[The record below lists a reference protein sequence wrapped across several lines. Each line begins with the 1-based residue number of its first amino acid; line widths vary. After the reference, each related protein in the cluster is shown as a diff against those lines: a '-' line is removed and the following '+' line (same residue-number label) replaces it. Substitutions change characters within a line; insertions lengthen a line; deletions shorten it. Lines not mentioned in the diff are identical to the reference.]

1 MKKVDRNKIF
11 FDLLKIED
19 KTKSFVVSQDNNQE
33 KQWQQLPLFGEAAQN
48 NILKKPLPPEGGGG
62 GAKKALIPL
71 IY

>member
-1 MKKVDRNKIF
+1 MESKKPRTRNN
-11 FDLLKIED
+11 
-19 KTKSFVVSQDNNQE
+19 TKSFVVTQDNYNVSERITFNQWE
-33 KQWQQLPLFGEAAQN
+33 QLPLFGEAAPT